1 MKLDPSL
8 PQSFLNVDPSSPLA
22 SATSPAGS
30 SGFFLSPC
38 RSPDLRV
45 PRVYPRVANLLT
57 FRVRSF
63 WPFWIA
69 CPYPCLWS
77 VPSFVVCIKGI
88 NDFGIDSDLFHE
100 SLSGS
105 RQGSF
110 PPTSALT
117 GRWFRWNVCLGVL
130 FLPFNT

>member
-100 SLSGS
+100 LPS
-105 RQGSF
+105 RQLSSNLRSYRSMVSMECVSWGSF
-110 PPTSALT
+110 S
-117 GRWFRWNVCLGVL
+117 
-130 FLPFNT
+130 PF